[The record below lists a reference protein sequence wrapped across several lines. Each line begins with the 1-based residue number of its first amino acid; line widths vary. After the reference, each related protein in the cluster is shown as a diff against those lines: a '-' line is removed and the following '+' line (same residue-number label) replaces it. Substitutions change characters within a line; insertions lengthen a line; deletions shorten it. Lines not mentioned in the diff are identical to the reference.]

1 MDTSQ
6 FGKYL
11 TDEQKLGHYDTLM
24 QEWGKL
30 KDENE
35 MLKPKAT
42 AYDDLLIKY
51 NKLQANYQEMFETMR
66 ANDFNEIIKLIHDWA
81 LIQSRLESFARTYR
95 APLKLEDI

>member
-42 AYDDLLIKY
+42 AYDDLLI
-51 NKLQANYQEMFETMR
+51 N
-66 ANDFNEIIKLIHDWA
+66 I
-81 LIQSRLESFARTYR
+81 
-95 APLKLEDI
+95 

>member
-30 KDENE
+30 KDENDSLKQQLKD
-35 MLKPKAT
+35 MLQ
-42 AYDDLLIKY
+42 L
-51 NKLQANYQEMFETMR
+51 M
-66 ANDFNEIIKLIHDWA
+66 HDWGI
-81 LIQSRLESFARTYR
+81 IQHRIEKYARKWR
-95 APLKLEDI
+95 G

>member
-30 KDENE
+30 KDENDMLKQKCQE
-35 MLKPKAT
+35 MLQ
-42 AYDDLLIKY
+42 L
-51 NKLQANYQEMFETMR
+51 M
-66 ANDFNEIIKLIHDWA
+66 HDWA
-81 LIQSRLESFARTYR
+81 LVQHRIEEFARTYR
-95 APLKLEDI
+95 A